1 LDDSSEKKQLIR
13 YFLKGISAVD
23 PSRLVTDALRWDTF
37 SVSLTVPWAPP
48 LIPRNKLKRVFIVGG
63 GKAGRAMG
71 EAALG
76 VLGDLV
82 TEGVM
87 AVPQGKGGTL
97 GPLKFIEAA
106 HPVPDLGSFI
116 ATSEILALLEKAEEG
131 DLVIA
136 LLSGGGSSMISAPAK
151 NITTEQ
157 KTDVSRLL
165 LHVGADIYQ
174 FNTVRKHL
182 SDVKGGLLARA
193 AAPATVWALLLSD
206 VPGDDPS
213 VIASGPFTPDPTTYA
228 DAIGALEQYGIFY
241 AVPTAVRCH
250 LMDGAAERLPE
261 TPKPGDPV
269 FLNVFQAIIGTNRT
283 AIAAIS
289 ETAKKSGA
297 EVILLPGL
305 LRGEAR
311 SCAKAFCDRMRKTAA
326 SLPPGSTAVLIAG
339 GETTVYVWG
348 DGKGG
353 RSQEF
358 ALFSA
363 LELAGDNRFSLLA
376 AGTDGVDGPTDAAGA
391 YVDGLTV
398 DRAKAAGLD
407 PRAYLADNDSY
418 TFFKKLGGLFVI
430 NPTGTNVADLVI
442 GIARSTAD

>member
-1 LDDSSEKKQLIR
+1 
-13 YFLKGISAVD
+13 
-23 PSRLVTDALRWDTF
+23 
-37 SVSLTVPWAPP
+37 
-48 LIPRNKLKRVFIVGG
+48 
-63 GKAGRAMG
+63 MG

-87 AVPQGKGGTL
+87 AVPKGKGGTL
-97 GPLKFIEAA
+97 GPLKFIEAS

-116 ATSEILALLEKAEEG
+116 AASEILALLEKAEEG

-136 LLSGGGSSMISAPAK
+136 LFSGGGSSMISAPAK
-151 NITTEQ
+151 GITAENKTE
-157 KTDVSRLL
+157 VSRLL

-193 AAPATVWALLLSD
+193 AQPATVWALLLSD
-206 VPGDDPS
+206 VPSDDPS

-228 DAIGALEQYGIFY
+228 DALGALERYGVLY
-241 AVPTAVRCH
+241 AVPPAVRFR
-250 LMDGAAERLPE
+250 LMEGAADRLPE
-261 TPKPGDPV
+261 TPKTEDPA
-269 FLNVFQAIIGTNRT
+269 FRNVFQAIIGTNRT
-283 AIAAIS
+283 AMAAVS
-289 ETAKKSGA
+289 EAAKKDGA

-311 SCAKAFCDRMRKTAA
+311 SCAKTFCKQLRKTAA
-326 SLPPGSTAVLIAG
+326 TLSPGQTAVLIAG

-353 RSQEF
+353 RNQEF

-363 LELAGDNRFSLLA
+363 IELSGEEGLSLLA

-391 YVDGLTV
+391 YVDGSTIA
-398 DRAKAAGLD
+398 RAKEAGLD

-418 TFFKKLGGLFVI
+418 SFFKQLGGLFVKG
-430 NPTGTNVADLVI
+430 PTGTNVADIVI
-442 GIARSTAD
+442 GIARSPAG